1 MSSSTAALS
10 GSYDVLLVSLSVV
23 IAILAAY
30 AALDFAVRI
39 NAASGSMRMVRLV
52 GGAICMG
59 VGIWSMHYVGM
70 LAFRLPIPVRYDWPT
85 VVLSLL
91 AAVFA
96 SAVALFVVSRKQ
108 MGLVRATLGSIVM
121 GSGIA
126 TMHYVGMEAMRL
138 SAIHTYSPGLVAL
151 SVILAIVISFVALW
165 LTFHLRTDPKAWSRK
180 KLASSLVMGAAIPVM
195 HYTGMAAVT
204 FIPSTTHVHDF
215 SRAVSV
221 SALGTVAIIVITLL
235 LLGLAPMANL
245 KIDSLSHTRQ
255 LTVRHFLFLAVLG
268 LVAILG
274 IVLVEQ
280 EGRQLAQD
288 ARLINE
294 AGRQIML
301 SRELSKDLLLLARA
315 PGGAES
321 EQLARRARDTTVLWR
336 RSHDSLKQNHPDG
349 GASGLNVGGAQKR
362 VGRAAAH
369 ASVEREATQTFA
381 AIESTYIEMS
391 RSVQRLMEQLTTSS
405 AADIGPLLSA
415 LLSHER
421 DYLHTLNDLVSRH
434 ERDSETRQARRDRLY
449 VGMIM
454 SLLGVLLLQ
463 GLVVLRPALA
473 RIQHGIGELELTTQ
487 ALHRQVSF
495 VELLQS
501 VAVAANEA
509 TSTDTV
515 LQFAL
520 DRICVH
526 TGWPVGH
533 VYFCAPDSS
542 NDLISSSL
550 WHVEDPERFAA
561 LCNATQRT
569 RLHAGMGLPGR
580 VVKTGKPAWIRD
592 VRDDSNFAA
601 DVEVAAL
608 DVRGAFGFPVLVQGK
623 VVAVLEFFSHR
634 VEEPDDELLNVMA
647 NVGAQLGQV
656 VERTRAQQEIA
667 RNAEDLARSNSELEQ
682 FAYVAS
688 HDLQEPLRMVASF
701 TQLLARRYRG
711 QLDSEADEYIGY
723 AVDGAQRMQTLIL
736 DLLSY
741 ARLSTKGQS
750 PQLINTASVCE
761 TALAQ
766 LRQSI
771 KERNAV
777 VTVDRLPTVLGYGTQ
792 LTQLFQNLIGNALK
806 YCNRQQPQVHVSAQ
820 ATPDHWI
827 FSIRDNGIGIEPQ
840 YFERIFQMFKR
851 LHTREQYSGTGI
863 GLALCKK
870 IVARHRGQIW
880 VESQPGKGSNF
891 QFTIPRTEGLAT

>member
-1 MSSSTAALS
+1 MSSSAAALS
-10 GSYDVLLVSLSVV
+10 GSYDVLLVGLSVV

-39 NAASGSMRMVRLV
+39 NAASGSMRMVRLA

-70 LAFRLPIPVRYDWPT
+70 LAFQLPIPVRYDWPT

-96 SAVALFVVSRKQ
+96 SAVALFVVSRRQ
-108 MGLVRATLGSIVM
+108 MGLIRATLGSIVM
-121 GSGIA
+121 GGGIA

-138 SAIHTYSPGLVAL
+138 AAICTYSTPLVTL

-165 LTFHLRTDPKAWSRK
+165 ITFHLRTDPKAWSRK
-180 KLASSLVMGAAIPVM
+180 KLVASVVMGAAIPVM
-195 HYTGMAAVT
+195 HYTGMAAAS
-204 FIPSTTHVHDF
+204 FIPSTTHVHDV
-215 SRAVSV
+215 SHAVSV

-274 IVLVEQ
+274 IVLIEQ

-288 ARLINE
+288 ARVVNE
-294 AGRQIML
+294 ANRQIML
-301 SRELSKDLLLLARA
+301 SRELSKDLLLLARS
-315 PGGAES
+315 PHSAEA
-321 EQLARRARDTTVLWR
+321 QHLAKRASDTAALWR
-336 RSHDSLKQNHPDG
+336 RSHQSLQQNHPLAAAPG
-349 GASGLNVGGAQKR
+349 
-362 VGRAAAH
+362 VGRGAIPTRDDDDDAAQMF
-369 ASVEREATQTFA
+369 SA
-381 AIESTYIEMS
+381 ADMTYIEMS
-391 RSVQRLMEQLTTSS
+391 RTVNRVTEQLS
-405 AADIGPLLSA
+405 ATESQIDIAPLLTE
-415 LLSHER
+415 LLSDEQAYMR
-421 DYLHTLNDLVSRH
+421 SLSGLASRY
-434 ERDSETRQARRDRLY
+434 ERDSEARQTRRDHLY
-449 VGMIM
+449 VAMIL
-454 SLLGVLLLQ
+454 SLLGLLLLQ
-463 GLVVLRPALA
+463 GLLVLRPALA
-473 RIQHGIGELELTTQ
+473 KIQQGIGELELTTQ

-509 TSTDTV
+509 TSTDTAM
-515 LQFAL
+515 QFAL
-520 DRICVH
+520 DRICAH

-533 VYFCAPDSS
+533 VYFCAPGGST
-542 NDLISSSL
+542 DLISSSL
-550 WHVEDPERFAA
+550 WHVDDPERFAA

-592 VRDDSNFAA
+592 VREDSSFSA
-601 DVEVAAL
+601 DVEVATL
-608 DVRGAFGFPVLVQGK
+608 DVRGAFGFPVMVQGK

-656 VERTRAQQEIA
+656 VERTRAQEEIA
-667 RNAEDLARSNSELEQ
+667 RNAEDLARSNAELEQ

-711 QLDSEADEYIGY
+711 QLDAEADEYIGY

-750 PQLINTASVCE
+750 PQPINTATVCDA
-761 TALAQ
+761 ALAQ

-777 VTVDRLPTVLGYGTQ
+777 ITVEPLPTVLGYGTQ

-806 YCNRQQPQVHVSAQ
+806 YCNRQQPEVHVSAA

-827 FSIRDNGIGIEPQ
+827 FSVRDNGIGIEPQ

-870 IVARHRGQIW
+870 IVSRHRGQIW

-891 QFTIPRTEGLAT
+891 HFTIPRTEGLAT

>member
-1 MSSSTAALS
+1 MSSSAAALS
-10 GSYDVLLVSLSVV
+10 GSYDGLLVSLSVV

-39 NAASGSMRMVRLV
+39 NAARGTLRVTRLIA
-52 GGAICMG
+52 GAICMG

-70 LAFRLPIPVRYDWPT
+70 LAFRLPIPVRYHWPT

-108 MGLVRATLGSIVM
+108 MGAVRATLGSIVM

-126 TMHYVGMEAMRL
+126 AMHYVGMDAMRL
-138 SAIHTYSPGLVAL
+138 SAIHIYSPSLVAL
-151 SVILAIVISFVALW
+151 SVVLAIVISFVALW
-165 LTFHLRTDPKAWSRK
+165 LTFQLRTDPKAWSRK
-180 KLASSLVMGAAIPVM
+180 KLLSALIMGAAIPVM

-204 FIPSTTHVHDF
+204 LIPSTTQVHDIQH
-215 SRAVSV
+215 AVGV

-235 LLGLAPMANL
+235 LLGLAPLAHL
-245 KIDSLSHTRQ
+245 KIDSMSHTRQ
-255 LTVRHFLFLAVLG
+255 LTIRHFLFLAVLG
-268 LVAILG
+268 LVAILS

-280 EGRQLAQD
+280 EGRQLTQD
-288 ARLINE
+288 ARLIND

-301 SRELSKDLLLLARA
+301 SRELSKELLLLSRA
-315 PGGAES
+315 ASNSES
-321 EQLARRARDTTVLWR
+321 QQLATQARDTAALWR
-336 RSHDSLKQNHPDG
+336 RSHESLKQNHPAG
-349 GASGLNVGGAQKR
+349 SASGLNVGAPKSA
-362 VGRAAAH
+362 GRAAH
-369 ASVEREATQTFA
+369 TEVESEDTHSFA
-381 AIESTYIEMS
+381 AIDSAYIDMS
-391 RSVQRLMEQLTTSS
+391 RSVHRLMEQLATPSP
-405 AADIGPLLSA
+405 AEIGRLLNELMHDEQA
-415 LLSHER
+415 
-421 DYLHTLNDLVSRH
+421 YMQTLNDLVTRL
-434 ERDSETRQARRDRLY
+434 ERDSEARQTRRDRLY

-473 RIQHGIGELELTTQ
+473 RIQQGIGELERTTQ

-515 LQFAL
+515 MQFAL
-520 DRICVH
+520 DRICAH

-533 VYFCAPDSS
+533 VYFCAPDST
-542 NDLISSSL
+542 DLISSTL

-592 VRDDSNFAA
+592 VREDSNFSA

-623 VVAVLEFFSHR
+623 VVAVLEFFSHN
-634 VEEPDDELLNVMA
+634 VEEPDDELLNIMA

-656 VERTRAQQEIA
+656 VERARSQQEIA
-667 RNAEDLARSNSELEQ
+667 RNAEDLARSNAELEQ

-750 PQLINTASVCE
+750 PQALDTNKVCTAAVS
-761 TALAQ
+761 Q
-766 LRQSI
+766 LRQAI

-777 VTVDRLPTVLGYGTQ
+777 VTVDPLPTVLGYGTQ

-827 FSIRDNGIGIEPQ
+827 FSVRDNCICIEPQ

-880 VESQPGKGSNF
+880 VESQPGQGSNF
-891 QFTIPRTEGLAT
+891 HFTIPRSEGLAT

>member
-30 AALDFAVRI
+30 AALDFTVRI
-39 NAASGSMRMVRLV
+39 NAARGSLRLVRLV

-108 MGLVRATLGSIVM
+108 MGLVRATLASIVM
-121 GSGIA
+121 GGGIA

-138 SAIHTYSPGLVAL
+138 AAIHTYSPSLVAL
-151 SVILAIVISFVALW
+151 SVVLAIVISFVALW
-165 LTFHLRTDPKAWSRK
+165 LTFHLRADPKAWSRK
-180 KLASSLVMGAAIPVM
+180 KLLSALVMGAAIPVM

-204 FIPSTTHVHDF
+204 FIPSTTHLHDV
-215 SRAVSV
+215 SRAVGV

-268 LVAILG
+268 LVSILG
-274 IVLVEQ
+274 IVLIEQ

-288 ARLINE
+288 SRLINE
-294 AGRQIML
+294 ASRQIML
-301 SRELSKDLLLLARA
+301 SRELSRDLLLAAR
-315 PGGAES
+315 PLENTEAE
-321 EQLARRARDTTVLWR
+321 ELARRARETWVLWR
-336 RSHDSLKQNHPDG
+336 RSHESLKQNHPDG
-349 GASGLNVGGAQKR
+349 AAAMLIGGVKKRVGGAA
-362 VGRAAAH
+362 VH
-369 ASVEREATQTFA
+369 ANVEPENTGTFA
-381 AIESTYIEMS
+381 TIDAAYVAMS
-391 RSVQRLMEQLTTSS
+391 RSVQRLLGQLSS
-405 AADIGPLLSA
+405 AEIGSLLNE
-415 LLSHER
+415 LLGHEQS
-421 DYLHTLNDLVSRH
+421 YLQRLSELVSH
-434 ERDSETRQARRDRLY
+434 YEQNSETRQARRDRLY
-449 VGMIM
+449 VFMLM

-463 GLVVLRPALA
+463 GLVVLRPALS
-473 RIQHGIGELELTTQ
+473 RIQHGIGELERTTQ

-520 DRICVH
+520 DRICAH

-533 VYFCAPDSS
+533 VYLCAPDSA
-542 NDLISSSL
+542 DLISSSL
-550 WHVEDPERFAA
+550 WHVDDPERFAS

-592 VRDDSNFAA
+592 VRDESSFAA

-647 NVGAQLGQV
+647 NVGTQLGQV
-656 VERTRAQQEIA
+656 VERARAQEEIA
-667 RNAEDLARSNSELEQ
+667 RNAEDLARSNAELEQ

-750 PQLINTASVCE
+750 PQPINTATVCE
-761 TALAQ
+761 AALAQ
-766 LRQSI
+766 LKQSI

-777 VTVDRLPTVLGYGTQ
+777 ITVEQLPTVVGYATQ

-806 YCNRQQPQVHVSAQ
+806 YCNRQQPEVHVSAQ

-827 FSIRDNGIGIEPQ
+827 FSVRDNGIGIEPQ

-891 QFTIPRTEGLAT
+891 LFTIPRTEGLTS